1 MNGALILLA
10 VRLLMAPLPLV
21 PFVEHGA
28 GDRVILLM
36 CFGMAERDGGVIALG
51 CFVTL
56 VSAIYVGG
64 LMVLVLYAGLHYEQ
78 ALELIRGWFS

>member
-10 VRLLMAPLPLV
+10 VLLLMAPLPLV
-21 PFVEHGA
+21 PFVNSVPA
-28 GDRVILLM
+28 LAVILL

-51 CFVTL
+51 YFVTL

-64 LMVLVLYAGLHYEQ
+64 LMVFVLYAGLHYEQ
-78 ALELIRGWFS
+78 VLELIRGWFA